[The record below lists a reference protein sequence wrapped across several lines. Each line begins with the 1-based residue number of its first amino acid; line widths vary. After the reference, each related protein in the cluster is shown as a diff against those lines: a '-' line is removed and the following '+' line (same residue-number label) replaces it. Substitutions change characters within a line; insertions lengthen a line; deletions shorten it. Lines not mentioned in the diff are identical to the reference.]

1 MCIGVFYHSS
11 STYLLLAYRNRI
23 IFVCVYSLYILKPYY
38 NHLLVL
44 YILMVQ
50 ILFRDNHVICEE
62 SLISSICIHF
72 VSFLVFC
79 YISEKIY

>member
-1 MCIGVFYHSS
+1 MCIGVFSHSS
-11 STYLLLAYRNRI
+11 STYSLLAYRTMI
-23 IFVCVYSLYILKPYY
+23 ICVCISFISCNLY

-50 ILFRDNHVICEE
+50 ILFRDNHLICEE

-72 VSFLVFC
+72 VSLFFF
-79 YISEKIY
+79 ISEKIY